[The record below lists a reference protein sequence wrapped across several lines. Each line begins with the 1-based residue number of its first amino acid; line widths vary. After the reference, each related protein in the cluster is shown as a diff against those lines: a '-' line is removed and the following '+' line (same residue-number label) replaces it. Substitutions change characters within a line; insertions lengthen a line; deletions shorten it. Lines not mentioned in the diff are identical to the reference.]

1 MSESSLQRWSGCIL
15 GGCVLVFFVIQARHS
30 FVETRLL
37 GLQLESSRSVERGL
51 VEEAEQLELAR
62 AKKAEQ
68 FDKAVELEK
77 FYAQVLDDLVE
88 TSRTSAEAWAVTQ
101 KWKIQPAG
109 GQPIP
114 PPPLPPLPPAPAQM
128 RSPSRTQPTT
138 PSLSTPFIPNSK
150 SLREKPLK
158 LGN

>member
-1 MSESSLQRWSGCIL
+1 M
-15 GGCVLVFFVIQARHS
+15 GGCALVFFGIQARS
-30 FVETRLL
+30 SLVEARLL
-37 GLQLESSRSVERGL
+37 GLQLESSRSIERGL

-68 FDKAVELEK
+68 LGKAVELEK
-77 FYAQVLDDLVE
+77 LYAQVLDDLVE

-109 GQPIP
+109 GEPIP
-114 PPPLPPLPPAPAQM
+114 APPLPPLPPAPAQL
-128 RSPSRTQPTT
+128 RSPSRQQPMT